1 MRKSPGTNTLRQ
13 GTGFESRK
21 KLNLRAKEVRRK
33 FMQIK
38 KLITESPR
46 LQKLDNGHLESLEL
60 NIFLTNLHKFKGLK
74 TDWKV
79 QCRLNDN
86 NAVLYDEDEASP
98 ARQTIVFCVLLV
110 KAQQTRISRL
120 WGGAVCSVCWNGR
133 VLHHLIESVQQ
144 ILTTHDR
151 QSKLCSYLYIRKHIF
166 SFRPSPRIES
176 KLGLCYSQ

>member
-86 NAVLYDEDEASP
+86 KAVLYDEDEASP

-120 WGGAVCSVCWNGR
+120 WGGAAMCRGTCSTLTRAAVSTKKWTIYYPDFYNPAHISQP
-133 VLHHLIESVQQ
+133 VLVPLQVFPAHQ
-144 ILTTHDR
+144 
-151 QSKLCSYLYIRKHIF
+151 
-166 SFRPSPRIES
+166 SPRS
-176 KLGLCYSQ
+176 LL